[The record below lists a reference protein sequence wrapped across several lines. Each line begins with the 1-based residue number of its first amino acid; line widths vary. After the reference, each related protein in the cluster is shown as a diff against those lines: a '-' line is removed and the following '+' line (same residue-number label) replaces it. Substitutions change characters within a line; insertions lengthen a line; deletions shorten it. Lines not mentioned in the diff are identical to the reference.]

1 MSDSDSDDP
10 MSGLARDDDEDM
22 DKKAKTEP
30 GSSSGKATAVG
41 NTSGGGAGLLAS
53 FMLGNIDSDGRLEN
67 EDLFGTSVDAR
78 AKVSGLTHLLNIDE
92 TLMGAKKS
100 EEETPDEDY
109 ESGKKDSDAK
119 DFSNIDEAIDSDS
132 SSSGS
137 ESDQENPPT
146 NSAPKLQV
154 RNHQIQYVY
163 FVFIQRTK
171 FSAKLPIIACCGA
184 SWTSRTCN

>member
-10 MSGLARDDDEDM
+10 MSGLARDDDEDEE
-22 DKKAKTEP
+22 KKAKTEP
-30 GSSSGKATAVG
+30 GRSSGKATAGG
-41 NTSGGGAGLLAS
+41 NSGGGGAGLLAS

-154 RNHQIQYVY
+154 RNHQIHTIRIFCVY
-163 FVFIQRTK
+163 STDKK
-171 FSAKLPIIACCGA
+171 FPPNC
-184 SWTSRTCN
+184 